1 MKSAIPDEPKQAA
14 KDAVSAA
21 KDSLPEPPS
30 NPFQSFFS
38 GKLTPVLKIQ
48 CCGFS
53 CDWSVA
59 WRLRSL
65 LAAQLVQMPH
75 CGPLQADPKRTLVIH
90 TPHSSLYCNGA
101 LAPLLGD

>member
-1 MKSAIPDEPKQAA
+1 MQSPGSKTWLHQPCYMPDSHEDDWLEQVGASPRKLHRMLPLPDEPKQAA

-65 LAAQLVQMPH
+65 LAA
-75 CGPLQADPKRTLVIH
+75 
-90 TPHSSLYCNGA
+90 
-101 LAPLLGD
+101 